1 MVFYTITEFCLF
13 KKRPMTKLYRSYGF
27 YYYFGKI
34 FTQWEIS
41 EQNLL
46 QVKNDGTKKDQYQS

>member
-1 MVFYTITEFCLF
+1 
-13 KKRPMTKLYRSYGF
+13 MTKLYRSYGF